1 MRVEEALRSINS
13 KDVEFIQRMVS
24 VEHDSKTQF
33 PLKFLYQRQR
43 YKVTKILGS
52 FKGDL
57 STEDIAFLVKTDDGN
72 IYLLDLHFIE
82 HNGCNSPPQ
91 GFWILRLRILR
102 DDELMFFYRGERKML
117 VNLQL
122 KKVVDFHGH
131 LCPDLVIG
139 CRASELALKTLL
151 SKREANNSLVV
162 IAENKTSALDA
173 IQNITGC
180 TVGNGRLVVRDYGK
194 HKYTFM
200 TNHHA
205 RALKISLKERYINAG
220 EEYLGLE
227 EKIIRNEATVEEV
240 ALFQVLLDE
249 RVKML
254 LLLKHDEL
262 FDIVEAKK
270 EFPRADVSTVFSR
283 CPLCGDLT
291 LRSRLLDM
299 NGMFI
304 CKPCFDRMRH
314 AFFTPR
320 PKYSSYNN

>member
-1 MRVEEALRSINS
+1 MRVEEVLRSISS
-13 KDVEFIQRMVS
+13 KDVEFIQRRVS
-24 VEHDSKTQF
+24 VECDSRTQF
-33 PLKFLYQRQR
+33 PSKFLYQGQR
-43 YKVTKILGS
+43 YKVTRIIGS

-72 IYLLDLHFIE
+72 VYLLDLHFLDP
-82 HNGCNSPPQ
+82 NDRNSLPQ

-102 DDELMFFYRGERKML
+102 DDELMFFYRLERKML
-117 VNLQL
+117 VNMQL

-131 LCPDLVIG
+131 ICPDLVIG
-139 CRASELALKTLL
+139 CRASELALETL
-151 SKREANNSLVV
+151 SPKREVNNSLVV

-173 IQNITGC
+173 IKSITGC

-200 TNHHA
+200 TNHHD

-220 EEYLGLE
+220 EKYLSLE
-227 EKIIRNEATVEEV
+227 EKIIRNEATVDEV

-249 RVKML
+249 RIKML

-262 FDIVEAKK
+262 FNVVETKK
-270 EFPRADVSTVFSR
+270 EFSRDEVSTVFSR
-283 CPLCGDLT
+283 CSLCGDLT

-304 CKPCFDRMRH
+304 CKPCFDRMGH
-314 AFFTPR
+314 AFSAPR
-320 PKYSSYNN
+320 FKYSRYNN